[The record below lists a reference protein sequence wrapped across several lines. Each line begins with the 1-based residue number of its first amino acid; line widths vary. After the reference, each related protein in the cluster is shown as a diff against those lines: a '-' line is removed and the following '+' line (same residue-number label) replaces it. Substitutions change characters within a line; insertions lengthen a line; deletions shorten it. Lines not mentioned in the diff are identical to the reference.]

1 MNKPQH
7 LSIDSRVAAHDAVGA
22 MPPARQPTRVPSE
35 ALLGD
40 RGELI
45 IVHAGREYRLRRTSL
60 GKLML
65 TA

>member
-1 MNKPQH
+1 MLPGYQ
-7 LSIDSRVAAHDAVGA
+7 V
-22 MPPARQPTRVPSE
+22 TRVPSE
-35 ALLGD
+35 ALLGE

>member
-1 MNKPQH
+1 MTKRTPNQFE
-7 LSIDSRVAAHDAVGA
+7 AHEMRATHTEADVEICV
-22 MPPARQPTRVPSE
+22 PPRVPSE
-35 ALLGD
+35 ALLGK